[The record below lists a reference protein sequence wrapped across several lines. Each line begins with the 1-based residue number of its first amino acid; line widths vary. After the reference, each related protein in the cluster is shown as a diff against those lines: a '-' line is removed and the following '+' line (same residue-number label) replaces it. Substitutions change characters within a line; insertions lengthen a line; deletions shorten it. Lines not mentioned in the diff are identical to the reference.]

1 MRESDR
7 LSPLEMGIAGEH
19 NILEAPCRRDKRTL
33 QLSDGLLQEIDLSP
47 APELDVG
54 CDLIISGA
62 SGVKLLAEIAHFPDK

>member
-1 MRESDR
+1 
-7 LSPLEMGIAGEH
+7 MGIAGEH

-62 SGVKLLAEIAHFPDK
+62 PGMELLAKVPDLPDEGRLYE